1 MAQKRRSKK
10 EWAEI
15 CGAYSASGETAR
27 EFAGRHGLKR
37 STLLWWVSRLRR
49 QQDKSDAPH
58 GFVEVVTVK
67 PQSSSPSVV
76 VRVGEVSVEFGQ
88 ELPPAQ
94 WVAELA
100 TRC

>member
-1 MAQKRRSKK
+1 MLKKRRSKE
-10 EWAEI
+10 EWAKI
-15 CGAYSASGETAR
+15 CREYSASGETAR
-27 EFAGRHGLKR
+27 DFARHHGLKR

-49 QQDKSDAPH
+49 QPEGAASQN
-58 GFVEVVTVK
+58 GFVEVVQVE
-67 PQSSSPSVV
+67 PQRMSPAAV
-76 VRVGEVSVEFGQ
+76 VRVGEVSVEFGE